1 MPYYYCYKDFV
12 EERENKQ
19 ADKDVYLFQH
29 VKNLVKSMPCVSD
42 LVAAACNRQTPKAK
56 QINKSENPAICPLL
70 NMIVSHRTVD
80 EMQSHKFRMRRNSD
94 QN

>member
-1 MPYYYCYKDFV
+1 MSRTLSRV
-12 EERENKQ
+12 
-19 ADKDVYLFQH
+19 V
-29 VKNLVKSMPCVSD
+29 PCASD
-42 LVAAACNRQTPKAK
+42 LVAAACNQQTPKAK
-56 QINKSENPAICPLL
+56 KINKSENPAICPLL